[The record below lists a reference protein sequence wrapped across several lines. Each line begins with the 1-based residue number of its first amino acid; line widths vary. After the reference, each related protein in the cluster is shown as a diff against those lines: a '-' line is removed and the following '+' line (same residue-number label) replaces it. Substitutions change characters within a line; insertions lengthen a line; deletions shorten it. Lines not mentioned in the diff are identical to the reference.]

1 MNLKYLG
8 MMVQFKQLPKRKS
21 QRALMHLRLYPLEAR
36 VYRNNEGIWAA
47 SVPTAL
53 NGMIE
58 AVHGGDEDVIMRLIV
73 QGVLVPDIVSNK
85 EYKVQRAVGSV
96 DYRMYHL
103 HSKIAAKYQFS
114 YDISRI
120 LSRIENSIDL
130 CDYNIFE
137 EVDVWGQQ
145 VDGQK
150 FLEIIP
156 REGTVTY
163 DYLNNP
169 IANPSR
175 LGDVHYV
182 DQTSFDN
189 MISRGI
195 IVVKDTK
202 WKLSRNYWEF
212 HL

>member
-1 MNLKYLG
+1 
-8 MMVQFKQLPKRKS
+8 MVQLKQLPERKSS
-21 QRALMHLRLYPLEAR
+21 QRALMYLRLHPLEAR
-36 VYRNNEGIWAA
+36 VYRNDEGGIWTA
-47 SVPTAL
+47 SVPAATK
-53 NGMIE
+53 GMVE
-58 AVHGGDEDVIMRLIV
+58 VVCDDDDAIMRLIV
-73 QGVLVPDIVSNK
+73 RRVLVPDIVSNK

-96 DYRMYHL
+96 DCRMYHL

-114 YDISRI
+114 YDISMI
-120 LSRIENSIDL
+120 LSRIENLIDI

-156 REGTVTY
+156 RERIITY
-163 DYLNNP
+163 DYLDNP
-169 IANPSR
+169 IINPTNTEY
-175 LGDVHYV
+175 YV
-182 DQTSFDN
+182 DQTSFDD

-195 IVVKDTK
+195 IAVKDIK

-212 HL
+212 LL